1 MSISSDPA
9 RRDSDSAASQATGSG
24 PVADLVG
31 TYRSRQ
37 DLLHAQQRELAAL
50 EQQIFEAAERES
62 QQIIANARNRVRT
75 VLLEARR
82 ELLVLTAQ
90 VAASR
95 EHSRGPAPEFPNVVR
110 AVIGSARPEIESL
123 EAEASALRATFR
135 QIQPAIERASPL
147 VPEPPLPRETARAIE
162 PSLPIESPIPATIL
176 VDVPLEHEAE
186 ARDREAHST
195 FDDLISLSMPAA
207 PAGGMRLLIALGCVA
222 VLGAAAVF
230 WWQRPARQQQPAI
243 QSASVSGA
251 KTAPVRDPRSAAADT
266 RHAAP
271 SASAQAPGRPGATN
285 RTIVIETR
293 RPVWLRVNVDD
304 KTDPGRLVP
313 AGEHREIRADRV
325 SIRAG
330 DAGAVVV
337 SINGGASQPLGRD
350 GIALTRDFALSP
362 SARQTAAPAPVPD
375 PPLATA
381 STNGTAGT
389 ASRPPSPPSLP
400 AAPASLPVASPSA
413 KAPVTPPVLA
423 EGRSGT
429 PVAAGV
435 PAEVE
440 IMRAAET
447 WFSAFFRRDQSGMTQ
462 AGGRTTVIDDQRGA
476 ADVPSPALSV
486 RRTFE
491 QGSVQVV
498 GNSAMY
504 TGRLIE
510 TAPGGDRFV
519 SLVSQ
524 VWLRSGTSWQ
534 LLNVRLSSESHVR
547 EALR

>member
-1 MSISSDPA
+1 MSPDPTK
-9 RRDSDSAASQATGSG
+9 RDPEASEAPVSG
-24 PVADLVG
+24 PVADLVD

-62 QQIIANARNRVRT
+62 QQIITNARQRVRT
-75 VLLEARR
+75 ILLEARR

-95 EHSRGPAPEFPNVVR
+95 EHSRGPAPQFPNVVR

-135 QIQPAIERASPL
+135 QLTPEPDAPAPTPAAPPLAIGSTLPPPL
-147 VPEPPLPRETARAIE
+147 VVEMPF
-162 PSLPIESPIPATIL
+162 
-176 VDVPLEHEAE
+176 EHETE
-186 ARDREAHST
+186 VHDQ
-195 FDDLISLSMPAA
+195 DDFQSAFSEPISLSMTAGA
-207 PAGGMRLLIALGCVA
+207 PGRGTQLLIALGCVVIVA
-222 VLGAAAVF
+222 VAGMTF
-230 WWQRPARQQQPAI
+230 WWQRRAPQTGSRSPAALATTSRQQATANTSGS
-243 QSASVSGA
+243 SAAHEAAAG
-251 KTAPVRDPRSAAADT
+251 PSAAALT
-266 RHAAP
+266 RHI
-271 SASAQAPGRPGATN
+271 SIQ
-285 RTIVIETR
+285 TR
-293 RPVWLRVNVDD
+293 RPVWLRLNIDD
-304 KTDPGRLVP
+304 RADAGRTVP
-313 AGEHREIRADRV
+313 AGERRDITADHV

-330 DAGAVVV
+330 DAGAVLV
-337 SINGGASQPLGRD
+337 SVNGGAQEPLGGD
-350 GIALTRDFALSP
+350 GVTLTRDFTLNGRAKPAAASAPAAPPALSTALNTATP
-362 SARQTAAPAPVPD
+362 TSAGR
-375 PPLATA
+375 
-381 STNGTAGT
+381 
-389 ASRPPSPPSLP
+389 PSPPPVTTPSVP
-400 AAPASLPVASPSA
+400 APASSAAGPAPQPPVA
-413 KAPVTPPVLA
+413 PVA
-423 EGRSGT
+423 NGNGT

-447 WFSAFFRRDQSGMTQ
+447 WFSAFFRRDQAAMTQ
-462 AGGRTTVIDDQRGA
+462 AGGRTTVIDDQRGPS
-476 ADVPSPALSV
+476 DVPAAGLNV

-519 SLVSQ
+519 ALVSQ
-524 VWLRSGTSWQ
+524 VWLRSGASWQ